1 MSHWQSRNMIIKKN
15 KNRCQLY
22 CAVFCCS
29 SFLARHKCCPAG
41 TSSQQVTLVRVWGA
55 VCLCSALLN
64 PCVLKSSA
72 KPQTY
77 KYACM
82 HVWVLPAHTQT
93 HVDMHAHTQTYTC
106 THAHTHMY
114 MHTCT
119 HTHTTPTPTHIHT
132 HVHHTHTLHIKDSS
146 MGIWSPC
153 PNSDLSQPC
162 CFVSFK
168 TENGFWIQTNLKIWR
183 LVISE
188 S

>member
-1 MSHWQSRNMIIKKN
+1 MSGKVPALQSWIMGGRGRMGRGFCRVSMLEYVTLTKQKYDYKK
-15 KNRCQLY
+15 KKKIRCQLY

-41 TSSQQVTLVRVWGA
+41 TSSQQVTLVHVWGA

-106 THAHTHMY
+106 TH
-114 MHTCT
+114 
-119 HTHTTPTPTHIHT
+119 THTTHVHAHMYTHT
-132 HVHHTHTLHIKDSS
+132 HHTHTHPHTHTRAPHTHTAHKRFVN
-146 MGIWSPC
+146 G
-153 PNSDLSQPC
+153 DLVTLS
-162 CFVSFK
+162 
-168 TENGFWIQTNLKIWR
+168 
-183 LVISE
+183 
-188 S
+188 